1 LDAHITKFNGHEG
14 TLRKFLT
21 SEDLENLQAAG
32 LGEEEQARYKYV
44 VNIQNNGFADRM
56 WRILALKVVVLQ
68 EMHAFREFFYDMLI
82 PWVHYVPIKTD
93 LSDLCEK
100 IQWLKDNDEKAR
112 DIAENAHAFVRDQ
125 LSLDNINL
133 YVATLV
139 HRIGELTVQGHNF
152 TEA

>member
-1 LDAHITKFNGHEG
+1 
-14 TLRKFLT
+14 
-21 SEDLENLQAAG
+21 
-32 LGEEEQARYKYV
+32 
-44 VNIQNNGFADRM
+44 M
-56 WRILALKVVVLQ
+56 
-68 EMHAFREFFYDMLI
+68 
-82 PWVHYVPIKTD
+82 PIKTD

-139 HRIGELTVQGHNF
+139 HIVSGELTVQGHNF